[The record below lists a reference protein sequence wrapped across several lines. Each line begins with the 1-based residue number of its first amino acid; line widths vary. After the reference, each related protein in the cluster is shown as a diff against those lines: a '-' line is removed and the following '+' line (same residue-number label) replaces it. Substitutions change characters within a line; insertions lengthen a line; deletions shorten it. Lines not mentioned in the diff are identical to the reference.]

1 MSTLLLKLQPLCQET
16 FYEFGDVIDDS
27 EKREIDEIN
36 YGHTQK
42 IRCDSIVDTH
52 LQNGRTV
59 INLYKTRPV
68 ELPFEVKKMERHPIG
83 TQAFINIDDNP
94 AIVIVAKR
102 GEFDATELRAFLVR
116 SDQAINYHKGT
127 WHHHNL
133 CLDSSTRFIVVERDG
148 SEGNCEEI
156 DIPENIRILVD
167 F

>member
-1 MSTLLLKLQPLCQET
+1 MSTLLLKLEPLSHET

-27 EKREIDEIN
+27 KERERNEIN
-36 YGHTQK
+36 YGHTLK
-42 IRCDSIVDTH
+42 ILSDSIVDTH
-52 LQNGRTV
+52 LQNGKTV
-59 INLYKTRPV
+59 INLYETRPI

-94 AIVIVAKR
+94 AIAIVAKR
-102 GEFDATELRAFLVR
+102 GNFDATKLRAFLVR

-133 CLDSSTRFIVVERDG
+133 CLDRSTRFIVVERDG
-148 SEGNCEEI
+148 PEANCEEI
-156 DIPENIRILVD
+156 DIPQNIKVVVD